1 MNSSIGFSIV
11 KKCFASSDVVAVA
24 IGSDNLYYQ
33 LKLITTI
40 IMILPFAGTM
50 QPKILNSA
58 K

>member
-1 MNSSIGFSIV
+1 LNPSIGFSTV
-11 KKCFASSDVVAVA
+11 KKYFASSDVVAVA
-24 IGSDNLYYQ
+24 IGSDSLYYQ

-40 IMILPFAGTM
+40 IMIIPFAGTM